1 MAQIPV
7 VVFTPIAKTVMNM
20 MAAMF
25 MVMAVKKE
33 TTIVRAMKR
42 VVTILTQIGGQIIT
56 MILLIIARATRYG
69 NAGFYMIYTAITA
82 LAQIIRAG

>member
-7 VVFTPIAKTVMNM
+7 VAFTPIAKTVMNM

-42 VVTILTQIGGQIIT
+42 DVTILTQIGRQIIT
-56 MILLIIARATRYG
+56 MILFIIARGMRYG
-69 NAGFYMIYTAITA
+69 NADFYTISIAITA
-82 LAQIIRAG
+82 LA